1 MDEILE
7 NSMFQGVPIN
17 DYLESH
23 RLKDKEILKLTKP
36 ELIKLLTKAIFV
48 ILRLQEIKIEILRRA
63 EVDINKFADKALSQI
78 DTTHSQIDTIHSQI
92 GELLEFNQTITQHY
106 LKLNKSLPKI
116 KEKAVREAATK
127 QGQKGAIAK
136 LANDPKQAS
145 LRLIEREFHNSAYPF
160 NKHGYR
166 AKFCKEMLEK
176 YTEIKDIK
184 TIERLFDRLKKAKN
198 TPSAS

>member
-63 EVDINKFADKALSQI
+63 EVDINKFADKAFKALSQI
-78 DTTHSQIDTIHSQI
+78 DTTHSQI
-92 GELLEFNQTITQHY
+92 GELLEINQTITQYY